1 MNVKKSPQKSKKYLL
16 KLHGNIIPS
25 GIFTDMKNVYN
36 ILSENEK
43 MNIPDAQFYDNFKMN
58 GKKYNRYTINGYF
71 QVGRD
76 YSELLLKTYFY

>member
-1 MNVKKSPQKSKKYLL
+1 
-16 KLHGNIIPS
+16 
-25 GIFTDMKNVYN
+25 MKNVYN

-71 QVGRD
+71 
-76 YSELLLKTYFY
+76 